1 MSRRLHELALKK
13 QRLQFQSTLLRERWA
28 AQAGDLRPLLVAV
41 DHVGQG
47 VTWVRRHPHALLAA
61 AVAVLVARPRATLR
75 WARRAFFVWRF
86 WRQGGELLR
95 GARASSPRYGGN

>member
-13 QRLQFQSTLLRERWA
+13 QRLQFQSTLLRERWV
-28 AQAGDLRPLLVAV
+28 AQTGDLRPLLVAV

-75 WARRAFFVWRF
+75 WARRAFIAWQF
-86 WRQGGELLR
+86 WQRSGELLHGKR
-95 GARASSPRYGGN
+95 T